1 MLLRNLL
8 ETRVIVEIYLFDVV
22 KRQSHTA
29 RRDLRKCE
37 RDTSEMSVCVFYL
50 SIQHR
55 GHVKNE
61 ITAVNAAAQSK
72 NQCC

>member
-37 RDTSEMSVCVFYL
+37 RDTSEMSVCVCVCFIYL
-50 SIQHR
+50 YNI
-55 GHVKNE
+55 G
-61 ITAVNAAAQSK
+61 AM
-72 NQCC
+72 